1 MSAELALPGWRPE
14 FSLLFGRFQNANK
27 TLEQN
32 SLLSQ
37 GLPTALFYIFPCV
50 TFHHHRGGRRHH
62 PHLQVQPRSA
72 S

>member
-1 MSAELALPGWRPE
+1 MSAELTLLGSWPE
-14 FSLLFGRFQNANK
+14 FSLLFERFQNANI

-32 SLLSQ
+32 SHLSQ

-50 TFHHHRGGRRHH
+50 TFHHRRGGRRHH
-62 PHLQVQPRSA
+62 PHPQVQPRSA